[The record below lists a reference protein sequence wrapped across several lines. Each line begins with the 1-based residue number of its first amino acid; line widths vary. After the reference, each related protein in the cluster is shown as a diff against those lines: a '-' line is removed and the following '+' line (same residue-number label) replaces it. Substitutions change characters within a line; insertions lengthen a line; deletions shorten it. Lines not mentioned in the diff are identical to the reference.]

1 MMKSYRRSGDQ
12 ITKKNKLSI
21 INVNAYLSTPSTSP
35 LTTLSSR
42 TLGDNSA
49 EVSPA
54 ESVPLTETA
63 AASSPLTNDSRD
75 TDIVR
80 TNNTKVKINDTNLV
94 ILAVVF

>member
-1 MMKSYRRSGDQ
+1 MMLQAIRRS

-63 AASSPLTNDSRD
+63 AASSPLTND
-75 TDIVR
+75 DIVR
-80 TNNTKVKINDTNLV
+80 TKNTKVKINDTNLV